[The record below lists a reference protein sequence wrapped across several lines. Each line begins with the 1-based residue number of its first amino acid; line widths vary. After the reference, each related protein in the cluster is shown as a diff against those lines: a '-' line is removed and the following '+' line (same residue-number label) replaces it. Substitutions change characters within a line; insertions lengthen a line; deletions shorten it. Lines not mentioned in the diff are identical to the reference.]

1 MAEPII
7 DPASVWDA
15 PALAAIARAAYAQY
29 VPLIG
34 RDPPPMLQDFP
45 ADIADGA
52 VWTARGAEGPVGYVV
67 ARPKGQD
74 WLLENVA
81 VAPDAQGGGLGRR
94 LIARA
99 EAEGAARGFAR
110 VVLYTN
116 AKMTANLAL
125 YPRLGYV
132 KTDQR
137 REHGLDRV
145 FFAKP
150 LPSDG

>member
-1 MAEPII
+1 MSEPII
-7 DPASVWDA
+7 EPATPEDA
-15 PALAAIARAAYAQY
+15 TALAAIARAAYAQY
-29 VPLIG
+29 APLIG
-34 RDPPPMLQDFP
+34 REPPPMLQDFP

-52 VWTARGAEGPVGYVV
+52 VWTARDRERPVGYVV
-67 ARPKGQD
+67 ARPKGED

-81 VAPDAQGGGLGRR
+81 VSPAARGGGLGRR
-94 LIARA
+94 LIAWA

-116 AKMTANLAL
+116 AKMTSNLAL

-132 KTDQR
+132 ETGQR
-137 REHGLDRV
+137 RQDGLNRV

-150 LPSDG
+150 LPVHG

>member
-1 MAEPII
+1 MAATI
-7 DPASVWDA
+7 A
-15 PALAAIARAAYAQY
+15 PALPDDASALARIARAAYERY

-34 RDPPPMLQDFP
+34 REPAPMLQDFP

-52 VWTARGAEGPVGYVV
+52 VWTARGAAGPVGYVV
-67 ARPKGQD
+67 ARPQGED

-81 VAPDAQGGGLGRR
+81 VAPEAQGTGLGRR

-132 KTDQR
+132 ETGRR
-137 REHGLDRV
+137 REDGFDRV
-145 FFAKP
+145 FFVKA
-150 LPSDG
+150 LADG

>member
-1 MAEPII
+1 MAATI
-7 DPASVWDA
+7 DPALPDDA
-15 PALAAIARAAYAQY
+15 SALVRIARAAYETY

-34 RDPPPMLQDFP
+34 REPAPMLQDFP

-52 VWTARGAEGPVGYVV
+52 VWTARGADGPVGYVV
-67 ARPKGQD
+67 ARPKGED

-81 VAPDAQGGGLGRR
+81 VAPEAQGTGLGKR
-94 LIARA
+94 LIERA

-132 KTDQR
+132 ETGR
-137 REHGLDRV
+137 GREDGFDRV
-145 FFAKP
+145 FFVKP
-150 LPSDG
+150 LPADG